1 MEGAGQRGG
10 QQENNQKREGK
21 KRDGIAKQRK
31 SLRLRALRP
40 PARGA
45 VVGQRGFCGVV
56 NIGPR
61 RCRPTQAQAVRMT
74 YCARCPH
81 PKTKAGEAKGQKARQ
96 ARL

>member
-10 QQENNQKREGK
+10 QQENNKKREGK
-21 KRDGIAKQRK
+21 KRDGIAKQCQP
-31 SLRLRALRP
+31 LRLRALRP
-40 PARGA
+40 SARGA
-45 VVGQRGFCGVV
+45 VVGQGGFCGVV

-61 RCRPTQAQAVRMT
+61 RGRPAQAQAVRMA

-81 PKTKAGEAKGQKARQ
+81 PKTKAGEEKGQKARQ